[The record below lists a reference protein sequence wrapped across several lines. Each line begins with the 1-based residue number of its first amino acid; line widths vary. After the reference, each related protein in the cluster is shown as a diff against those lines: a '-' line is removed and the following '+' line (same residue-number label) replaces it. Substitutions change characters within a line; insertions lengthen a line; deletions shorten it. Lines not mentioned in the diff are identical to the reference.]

1 MSKSLVIVESPA
13 KAKTIQKYLGK
24 DFIVLA
30 SKGHIRDLPKSGLNI
45 DVAHDYEPRYEV
57 LEDHR
62 DVLGELK
69 KAAKESDEIFLAP
82 DPDREGE
89 AIAWHIAHELRAM
102 HKPMR
107 RIEFH
112 EITKKGVQAGLAAP
126 RTVDEQRFFAQQ
138 ARRILD
144 RLIGYELSSVLWKR
158 LCRQVNGHFLSAG
171 RVQSVALRLIV
182 EREEEIRAFV
192 PQEYWPVDVALLGSK
207 KPSFRAHLTEVDGV
221 KVVTPTRD
229 RAVKSGERVVSNGED
244 AATFTRLLRAA
255 AYSVRAVEKRERRR
269 RAPPPYITSSL
280 QRDASSRLGFAAS
293 RTMQVA
299 QRLYEGIEVGAEGP
313 VGLITYMRTDSTR
326 ISADAVEACRA
337 HIKSKFGAK
346 FIPEK
351 PNFFKTKSSA
361 QDAHEAI
368 RPTNLDLHP
377 EAIRRSLK
385 PDEFK
390 VYKLVYD
397 RFIACQM
404 SEALYDQTAVIVDAR
419 AEGRSLTLRAAGQTL
434 RFAGWLDAY
443 GDGPS
448 GEEIAGEEVAKDA
461 ASEEPDA
468 SQLPEL
474 REGEALSIV
483 DPPGVKTEQKFT
495 QPSPRYNEGTL
506 VKALEDLGIGRPSTY
521 AEIVSKVQ
529 SRDYVEKQDRAL
541 VPTKLGLAKTGGL
554 RARFGEFINYEF
566 TAAIER
572 DLDRVER
579 GELPWTGVV
588 DKIYQPF
595 HARCDSE
602 KKGSEPAEGW
612 PRPQPSDRTCDKCGR
627 PMIKRWGPT
636 SDFYACTGYPECKN
650 VVDEKPAP
658 PPVIY
663 EGRSCPRCGSDLLVR
678 MARRGSKN
686 QFLGCAGY
694 PRCDYTSPM
703 PLGIKCPKCSEGD
716 VIQVGGAKRKP
727 FWGCSNYATTK
738 CDFRLYQPPVKKG
751 CPDCKALFL
760 VKSGGSARPVLKCV
774 TSGCGYEE
782 IDRAEIDGDS
792 EGETSPAVAPV
803 VTATGPARAPYL
815 SPKLL
820 EMPMPAKKGWGA
832 KKATVKK
839 AAKPAEGDVP
849 EASEAPS
856 SRATTK
862 RAASKGAGKKAAGKK
877 SDSAAEPAVVEA
889 RPGDAAA
896 KKAPAKK
903 ATAKKATAKKATA
916 KKAATGKT
924 AKKATAKASSVEASP

>member
-24 DFIVLA
+24 DYVVLA

-45 DVAHDYEPRYEV
+45 DVAKGYEPRYEV
-57 LEDHR
+57 LEDHK
-62 DVLGELK
+62 DVLSELK
-69 KAAKESDEIFLAP
+69 KAAKDVDDIYLAP

-89 AIAWHIAHELRAM
+89 AIAWHIAQELGGLK
-102 HKPMR
+102 KPMR

-192 PQEYWPVDVALLGSK
+192 PQEYWPVDVALLGAK
-207 KPSFRAHLTEVDGV
+207 RPQFVAHLIEVDGT
-221 KVVTPTRD
+221 KVVTPSRD
-229 RAVKSGERVVSNGED
+229 RAVKAGERVVSNQAD
-244 AATFTRLLRAA
+244 AESLAKTLRAA
-255 AYSVRAVEKRERRR
+255 AFLVRSVEKRERRR

-280 QRDASSRLGFAAS
+280 QRDAASRLGFTAS

-299 QRLYEGIEVGAEGP
+299 QRLYEGIEVGSEGP

-326 ISADAVEACRA
+326 ISADAVEAVRG
-337 HIKSKFGAK
+337 HITARYGAK
-346 FIPEK
+346 YVPEK

-377 EAIRRSLK
+377 DSIRKSLK
-385 PDEFK
+385 PDEYK

-397 RFIACQM
+397 RFVACQM
-404 SEALYDQTAVIVDAR
+404 IEALYDQTQVLVDAK
-419 AEGRSLTLRAAGQTL
+419 AEGRAYTLRAGGQTL
-434 RFAGWLDAY
+434 RFPGWLDAY

-448 GEEIAGEEVAKDA
+448 GEEIAGEEAPKDAKDTEE
-461 ASEEPDA
+461 SEGT
-468 SQLPEL
+468 QLPEL
-474 REGEALSIV
+474 REGESLTV
-483 DPPGVKTEQKFT
+483 FDPPAVKTEQKFT
-495 QPSPRYNEGTL
+495 QPAPRYNEGTL

-541 VPTKLGLAKTGGL
+541 VPTKLGHAKASGL
-554 RARFGEFINYEF
+554 RARFGDFINYEF

-572 DLDRVER
+572 DLDLVEN
-579 GELPWTGVV
+579 GELKWVGVV

-612 PRPQPSDRTCDKCGR
+612 PRPQPSDKTCEKCGR

-650 VVDEKPAP
+650 VVDENPAP
-658 PPVIY
+658 PPRIY
-663 EGRSCPRCGSDLLVR
+663 EGKSCPKCGSDLLVR
-678 MARRGSKN
+678 MARRGSKSE
-686 QFLGCAGY
+686 FLGCAGY
-694 PRCDYTSPM
+694 PRCDFTSPM
-703 PLGIKCPKCSEGD
+703 PLGIKCPKCTTGD
-716 VIQVGGAKRKP
+716 LIQVGGAKRRP
-727 FWGCSNYATTK
+727 FWGCSNYSTTK
-738 CDFRLYQPPVKKG
+738 CDFRLYQPPVKKN
-751 CPDCKALFL
+751 CPECKAAFL
-760 VKSGGSARPVLKCV
+760 VKSGGKTRPILKCL
-774 TSGCGYEE
+774 TDKCGYEE
-782 IDRAEIDGDS
+782 IDRVEIDGESGD
-792 EGETSPAVAPV
+792 ERVAPAVVHVEVPSGPV
-803 VTATGPARAPYL
+803 RAPYIN
-815 SPKLL
+815 PKLL
-820 EMPMPAKKGWGA
+820 ELPLPAKKGWGA
-832 KKATVKK
+832 KKGATAKKGAAAKDEAATAKKGAGAKK
-839 AAKPAEGDVP
+839 AAKSKTVETADVDATPAETAA
-849 EASEAPS
+849 ASE
-856 SRATTK
+856 K
-862 RAASKGAGKKAAGKK
+862 
-877 SDSAAEPAVVEA
+877 PA
-889 RPGDAAA
+889 
-896 KKAPAKK
+896 
-903 ATAKKATAKKATA
+903 ATAKKAVAKKAVAKKAVAKKAVAKKAVAKKAVAKKAVA
-916 KKAATGKT
+916 KKAAAEST
-924 AKKATAKASSVEASP
+924 V